1 MNKAVSNVIGKL
13 FEGVEMTEE
22 TRQLRD
28 ELAANCSDRFED
40 YVAEGMSEL
49 EALDRVVSSL
59 GNVSELIAPA
69 RQGRP
74 LEPRAA
80 SGRFGEQKQAV
91 LPATGISGVEAR
103 LRSCQ
108 LEVHPAAGEQFAL
121 NYWGSPEQAQLI
133 DWRVEE
139 GRLVIEEQE
148 GGWRGLLGLL
158 GSRRASR
165 LELGVPRGLMLD
177 YRLSCGSGGVS
188 MLDVPGR
195 ELALSCGS
203 GGLRLALP
211 EGVRAEQIDL
221 NAASGGVQLTGGARR
236 LRARTASGSTRITG
250 DFEQAEVRSGS
261 GGIHLSGS
269 SGQLELHA
277 ASGGV
282 ELTGRHEQVNTNVSS
297 GRTSLKGTFGELA
310 VKSASG
316 GVSVRCLSQPR
327 SIRAGT
333 SSGSLTITLPR
344 ELSGMRLNVRTGSGK
359 LTNDFESDRFGDE
372 ALSVDLHAA
381 SGNIHIEKQ

>member
-1 MNKAVSNVIGKL
+1 MVGYHMGWLSLPSVPTRAV
-13 FEGVEMTEE
+13 
-22 TRQLRD
+22 Q
-28 ELAANCSDRFED
+28 
-40 YVAEGMSEL
+40 
-49 EALDRVVSSL
+49 
-59 GNVSELIAPA
+59 
-69 RQGRP
+69 
-74 LEPRAA
+74 
-80 SGRFGEQKQAV
+80 
-91 LPATGISGVEAR
+91 
-103 LRSCQ
+103 
-108 LEVHPAAGEQFAL
+108 PAA
-121 NYWGSPEQAQLI
+121 YWKCRWLSKPPWA
-133 DWRVEE
+133 
-139 GRLVIEEQE
+139 
-148 GGWRGLLGLL
+148 
-158 GSRRASR
+158 RA
-165 LELGVPRGLMLD
+165 
-177 YRLSCGSGGVS
+177 
-188 MLDVPGR
+188 
-195 ELALSCGS
+195 
-203 GGLRLALP
+203 
-211 EGVRAEQIDL
+211 
-221 NAASGGVQLTGGARR
+221 
-236 LRARTASGSTRITG
+236 
-250 DFEQAEVRSGS
+250 VRSGS